1 MGAGGGAIMIST
13 SPGGERTRR
22 TPVEQPPLS
31 TRGQQPP
38 VSTCACANEGT
49 LASSDAS
56 RSTFTSPAGLVSAAH
71 TPVSHRLDSPAPS
84 TGAKSAPQPAYDEP
98 YMAAAAAAVAPMM
111 AIEQSHRRRVQ
122 RLFASLSRQAK
133 PPPPSR
139 GRGLYLLQGS

>member
-56 RSTFTSPAGLVSAAH
+56 RSTFTSPAGLVSAAR
-71 TPVSHRLDSPAPS
+71 TPVSRRLDSPAPS
-84 TGAKSAPQPAYDEP
+84 TGAKSAPQPAYEP